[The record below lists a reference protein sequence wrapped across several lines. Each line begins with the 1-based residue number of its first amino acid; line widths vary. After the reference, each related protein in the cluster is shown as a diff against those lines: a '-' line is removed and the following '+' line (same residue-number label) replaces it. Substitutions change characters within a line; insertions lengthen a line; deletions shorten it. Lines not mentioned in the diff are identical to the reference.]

1 MSMICYIEFLLK
13 KARPTMVLVSRN
25 ANLDTLTKIL
35 NIFLN
40 IIFYLETPLII
51 SILKFMKPFTV
62 KFFFL
67 ETVDFLYESLK

>member
-1 MSMICYIEFLLK
+1 MSMIYYIKFLLK

-25 ANLDTLTKIL
+25 ANLDTLTKNL

-40 IIFYLETPLII
+40 IIFYLETPFII
-51 SILKFMKPFTV
+51 SRLKFMKSFIV

-67 ETVDFLYESLK
+67 ETVGSLYKFSK